1 MLRLVLRGLATR
13 KLRSALTAIAILL
26 GVTMISGT
34 FVLTDQ
40 IDRAFVQIFEQGNA
54 QIDVVVKD
62 RPPFED
68 QQTEVYLDAD
78 VVDRVRDVEGV
89 ALAEPF
95 LQVQG
100 YLVANGEQLVSQGG
114 APNFVFSSLP
124 QAMNPYTPVAGRL
137 PEASGEVAVA
147 KEIAEQ
153 GGLEVGQAA
162 QLATQA
168 GARDVTVVGILQF
181 GDGTTSLGGS
191 TSVIAPL
198 ADVQAWW
205 SLDGKASYIYAK
217 AADGVSEDELAGRV
231 RTALDDPGLIVQ
243 TAAED
248 SAEQASE
255 LNALIGRLI
264 RFALLGFAGVAVLV
278 GAFIIFNTFSI
289 TVAQR
294 TREFAM
300 LRTIGASR
308 RQILGT
314 VVGEAFV
321 IALAATLVGLVCGL
335 GFAWGLNRVFEL
347 VGFGLPATG
356 LRMPWQTVVVCL
368 VVGIGVTVL
377 AAIGPALRATRI
389 APVSALRDGAA
400 PPRGRLARLTPVIAV
415 LIGVLGGAALA
426 AGLTQDIATEQRLA
440 TLAAGAIAIFIAVAI
455 LSRYIVRPVVHA
467 AAPPI
472 TAVAGGVGRIA
483 AENTGRNPARTA
495 VTAAALMIGI
505 GLVVFVTIFVG
516 GLRESFTGAIDD
528 SLESEL
534 IVTAQ
539 GFGSP
544 LPAEVLPAV
553 RAVEGVAV
561 ASPVGGTP
569 AQIGPGTFALIG
581 VDPADIDQ
589 VYSFDWEQGDDALIA
604 QLGADGAVV
613 EANVASDLGVGVG
626 DSIDVVSITGATAT
640 FEVRGLYADEQFL
653 NGVTITQEALG
664 PLLQSNAT
672 GINTLFV
679 KEAEGADSAAVQA
692 AVEAALEPFPTAQ
705 VQSNAEIKEQIES
718 GVNQLLVIFYAL
730 LALSVIISL
739 FGIVN
744 TLVLSIFERTR
755 EIGMLR
761 AVGTTRRQLR
771 RMIRW
776 ESVITS
782 IIGGV
787 LGVLIGILFGWVTA
801 QGLEAE
807 GIVFI
812 LPVGTLLL
820 FLALSI
826 VAGVVAAILPARR
839 AAKLDVLEALQYE

>member
-1 MLRLVLRGLATR
+1 MFRLVLRGLATR

-26 GVTMISGT
+26 GVTMIAGT

-40 IDRAFVQIFEQGNA
+40 IDRAFVQIFQQGNA
-54 QIDVVVKD
+54 NIDVVVKD

-68 QQTEVYLDAD
+68 QQTAVYLDAD
-78 VVDRVRDVEGV
+78 VVEQVRAVEGV

-100 YLVANGEQLVSQGG
+100 YLVADGEPLTSQGG
-114 APNFVFSSLP
+114 APDFVFSSLP
-124 QAMNPYTPVAGRL
+124 QEMNPYTPIAGRL
-137 PEASGEVAVA
+137 PSASGEVAVA
-147 KEIAEQ
+147 QEIAERGNLQ
-153 GGLEVGQAA
+153 VGQAA

-168 GARDVTVVGILQF
+168 GAQDVTVVGILQF

-198 ADVQAWW
+198 ADVQQWW
-205 SLDGKASYIYAK
+205 SLDGKASYVYAK
-217 AADGVSEDELAGRV
+217 GDGVSEEALAERV
-231 RTALDDPGLIVQ
+231 RSALPERSLIVQ

-248 SAEQASE
+248 SAEQANE
-255 LNALIGRLI
+255 LNALIGRII

-308 RQILGT
+308 RQIMGAVL
-314 VVGEAFV
+314 GEALV
-321 IALAATLVGLVCGL
+321 IALLATLIGLVAGL

-356 LRMPWQTVVVCL
+356 LRMQWQTVVVCL
-368 VVGIGVTVL
+368 VVGVGVTLL
-377 AAIGPALRATRI
+377 AAVGPALRATRI
-389 APVSALRDGAA
+389 APVAALREGSTI
-400 PPRGRLARLTPVIAV
+400 PRGRFARLTPVLAV
-415 LIGVLGGAALA
+415 LIAIAGAAALVV
-426 AGLTQDIATEQRLA
+426 GLTIDVGTAQRLSL
-440 TLAAGAIAIFIAVAI
+440 LAAGAIAIFIAVAI
-455 LSRYIVRPVVHA
+455 LSRYIIRPVVHGLER
-467 AAPPI
+467 PI
-472 TAVAGGVGRIA
+472 SIVGGGVGRLA
-483 AENTGRNPARTA
+483 AENAGRNPGRTA

-516 GLRESFTGAIDD
+516 GLKASFTGAIDD
-528 SLESEL
+528 SLKSEL
-534 IVTAQ
+534 IVTAR
-539 GFGSP
+539 GFGNP
-544 LPAEVLPAV
+544 LPADVLSAV
-553 RAVEGVAV
+553 RAVDGVEV

-569 AQIGPGTFALIG
+569 VQIDAGTFALIG
-581 VDPADIDQ
+581 VDPADIEQ
-589 VYSFDWEQGDDALIA
+589 VYQFDWEEGGDGLVAELGTTGAL
-604 QLGADGAVV
+604 V
-613 EANVASDLGVGVG
+613 EATVAKDLGVAAG
-626 DSIDVVSITGATAT
+626 DRIEVASISGASASFDVLGTYV
-640 FEVRGLYADEQFL
+640 DEQFL
-653 NGVTITQEALG
+653 RGVTVSQTALK

-672 GINTLFV
+672 GVNTLFV
-679 KEAEGADSAAVQA
+679 KDAEGTDPAVVQA
-692 AVEAALEPFPTAQ
+692 AVEQALDPFPTAQ

-782 IIGGV
+782 IIGGI
-787 LGVLIGILFGWVTA
+787 LGVLIGVLFGWITA
-801 QGLEAE
+801 QGLAEE
-807 GIVFI
+807 GIEFV
-812 LPVGTLLL
+812 LPIGTLLL
-820 FLALSI
+820 FLVLSV

>member
-62 RPPFED
+62 KPPFED

-78 VVDRVRDVEGV
+78 VVDRVRAVEGV

-100 YLVANGEQLVSQGG
+100 YLVADGEQLVSQGG

-124 QAMNPYTPVAGRL
+124 QAMNPYTPIAGRL

-168 GARDVTVVGILQF
+168 GSKDVTVVGILQF

-205 SLDGKASYIYAK
+205 SLDGKASFIYAK
-217 AADGVSEDELAGRV
+217 SADGVSEETLADRV
-231 RTALDDPGLIVQ
+231 RGALDDPGLIVQ

-389 APVSALRDGAA
+389 APVSALREGAA

-415 LIGVLGGAALA
+415 LIGVLGGAALV

-553 RAVEGVAV
+553 RAVEGVQV

-569 AQIGPGTFALIG
+569 VQIGQGTFALIG
-581 VDPADIDQ
+581 VDPSDIDQ
-589 VYSFDWEQGDDALIA
+589 VYSFDWQQGDDALIG

-626 DSIDVVSITGATAT
+626 DTVDVVSITGEAAA

-653 NGVTITQEALG
+653 NGVTVTQEALR

-679 KEAEGADSAAVQA
+679 KEAEGADSATVQA
-692 AVEAALEPFPTAQ
+692 AVETALEPFPTAQ